1 MGADT
6 GRPAGGGRRGEL
18 DVLRALVVLGLV
30 FFHAALVFSPDD
42 DFYVKNPQT
51 SGVVTVLA
59 GFGVVWAMPMLFL
72 VAGLGARHSLRRRGP
87 AGFAR
92 ERLLRLGVPLVF
104 GTLVLCPLP
113 QWLRLRAADSGY
125 DEPYWRFWP
134 RFLTVRPDLA
144 DFPFVL
150 EGDHFETGHL
160 WFVVLLLTFCLLLAP
175 VARQCLAAAGHV
187 VPALRRHPLL
197 LLLPALPLA
206 AVNALLGM
214 EEGFAGW
221 NRWAYLLFLLFGFAL
236 ADDEQV
242 RALIHRA
249 AVPVGVL
256 GLVLFAGTAPGFVAG
271 DDPFTAWTSF
281 ALVTRALFGAAGW
294 CWVLAILGLLDRPRN
309 GTARGRGGTAGGRG
323 GTAGERGG
331 AQGTQDRDRLLHRAL
346 RYGALAALPWY
357 VLHQPAVV
365 AVAYGVVGW
374 SVPAAVKYAVIVAS
388 SLAVV
393 FTVHEYGVRRTR
405 VTRFLFGMRTAPPT
419 RPVPAATRTEPPPP
433 TTS

>member
-6 GRPAGGGRRGEL
+6 GNGARAGRRGEL

-30 FFHAALVFSPDD
+30 FFHTALVFSPDD
-42 DFYVKNPQT
+42 DFYVKNART
-51 SGVVTVLA
+51 TDAVTVLA

-72 VAGLGARHSLRRRGP
+72 VAGLGARHSIRRRGP
-87 AGFAR
+87 GGFAR

-104 GTLVLCPLP
+104 ATAVLCPLP

-125 DEPYWRFWP
+125 DEPYGRFWA
-134 RFLTVRPDLA
+134 RFLSVRPDLA

-160 WFVVLLLTFCLLLAP
+160 WFVVLLLAFCLLLAP
-175 VARQCLAAAGHV
+175 VAARLAAGADRV
-187 VPALRRHPLL
+187 APALRRPAL

-221 NRWAYLLFLLFGFAL
+221 NRWAYLLFFVHGFAL
-236 ADDEQV
+236 ADDERV
-242 RALIHRA
+242 REATRRA

-256 GLVLFAGTAPGFVAG
+256 GVALFAGTAPGFVAG
-271 DDPFTAWTSF
+271 NDPFTAWTPS

-294 CWVLAILGLLDRPRN
+294 CWVIAILGLLDRPRRPRVRS
-309 GTARGRGGTAGGRG
+309 GRSVGGVRGVRGGILPYLAV
-323 GTAGERGG
+323 
-331 AQGTQDRDRLLHRAL
+331 
-346 RYGALAALPWY
+346 AALPLY
-357 VLHQPAVV
+357 VLHQPVVV
-365 AVAYGVVGW
+365 AFAYGVVGW
-374 SVPAAVKYAVIVAS
+374 SAPMAVKYAVIVAA

-393 FTVHEYGVRRTR
+393 LALYEYGVRRWA
-405 VTRFLFGMRTAPPT
+405 VTRFLFGMRPDP
-419 RPVPAATRTEPPPP
+419 RTPPPAP
-433 TTS
+433 AR